1 MAENT
6 TGFAREF
13 LTRVIPSPRLFDIR
27 LWDGTLIPAERP
39 ARITLRIDMP
49 GAMKRMFTPPVEFN
63 LAEAYIRGDFEVEGS
78 LIDIFQSARAIMDA
92 PRLLRE
98 LPKLVPLF
106 ARLPADP
113 PARQIERGPAALS
126 GGQHSKDRDR
136 AALQYHYDVGNDF
149 YALWLGRQMVYTCA
163 YFKTG
168 GEDINTAQEQK
179 LDHIC
184 RKLRLQ
190 AGETLLDIGCG
201 WGGLVIHA
209 AQHFGVRAVGVTLA
223 KKQHDFANQ
232 RIQEMGLQ
240 DRAEVRLTDYRDLG
254 DESFDKLVSIG
265 MFEAVGK
272 SHMPEY
278 FAHAHRLLRPHG
290 VFLNHGIS
298 SYRMEHERY
307 TGLRKRLDDTLIG
320 AGKFGDKYIFP
331 DGELVPLNDVNR
343 FAEQAGFEVRDV
355 ENLREH
361 YALTLRRW
369 VAGLEAKRAEAI
381 AVSNETI
388 YRTWRLYMS
397 SAAFGFDSAAHN
409 VNQTLLCKLDAQG
422 RSCLPLTRND
432 WYSQ

>member
-1 MAENT
+1 MADSAT
-6 TGFAREF
+6 AIAREF
-13 LTRVIPSPRLFDIR
+13 LTRVIPSPRAFDIR
-27 LWDGTLIPAERP
+27 LWDGTLIPAEQP
-39 ARITLRIDMP
+39 SRITMRIDLP
-49 GAMKRMFTPPVEFN
+49 GAVKRMFSPPVEYN

-78 LIDIFQSARAIMDA
+78 LIDIFQSARAVMDA

-98 LPKLVPLF
+98 LPKLMPLY
-106 ARLPADP
+106 ARLPSDP
-113 PARQIERGPAALS
+113 PAREIERGPASLS
-126 GGQHSKDRDR
+126 GGQHSKDRDK

-163 YFKTG
+163 YFITG
-168 GEDINTAQEQK
+168 HEDISTAQEQK

-209 AQHFGVRAVGVTLA
+209 AQHYGVKAVGVTLA
-223 KKQHDFANQ
+223 QKQHAYAHQ
-232 RIQEMGLQ
+232 RIQQLGLQ
-240 DRAEVRLTDYRDLG
+240 DRAEVRLMDYRDLG

-278 FAHAHRLLRPHG
+278 FAHAFRLLKPQG

-298 SYRMEHERY
+298 SYRMEYERY
-307 TGLRKRLDDTLIG
+307 AGLRKWLDDVLIG

-343 FAEQAGFEVRDV
+343 FAEQASFEVRDV

-369 VAGLEAKRAEAI
+369 VAGLEANRERAI

-409 VNQTLLCKLDAQG
+409 INQTLLCKLDAQG
-422 RSCLPLTRND
+422 RSCLPLTRSD
-432 WYSQ
+432 WYA